1 MRHVFNCYT
10 PFTLPLLNNIG
21 TDYRPVMFD
30 HGVNIFLDF
39 ICHPVHW
46 YLLIYCFRLLRLSTV
61 EILQK
66 AAGHTSDQCMTDI
79 LFDLCYRLKLMV
91 NSDGSPWPRP

>member
-1 MRHVFNCYT
+1 M
-10 PFTLPLLNNIG
+10 
-21 TDYRPVMFD
+21 
-30 HGVNIFLDF
+30 
-39 ICHPVHW
+39 
-46 YLLIYCFRLLRLSTV
+46 